1 MLIIQVVMKVKNAI
15 LIMIAIQMAL
25 NLAKKN
31 ITIHLRLQVEN
42 LIVQMFIR
50 KVSLIGTKSQ
60 N

>member
-1 MLIIQVVMKVKNAI
+1 MIKVVVKVTNAI
-15 LIMIAIQMAL
+15 ITMIAIQIAL
-25 NLAKKN
+25 NLANKN
-31 ITIHLRLQVEN
+31 MKIHLRLQVEN

>member
-1 MLIIQVVMKVKNAI
+1 MIKVVVKVTNAI
-15 LIMIAIQMAL
+15 ITMIAIQIAM
-25 NLAKKN
+25 NLANKN
-31 ITIHLRLQVEN
+31 MKIHLRLQVEN